1 LAAYGI
7 KAEVKN
13 VGSVFHVVASGG
25 DAVKLAGLYFLFGP
39 PLLEG
44 GDNRLKSH
52 KLAEA
57 VKLGAEGLSVSW
69 EGLRRTPSG
78 LVATDLII
86 SVGGVSVK
94 YMYLRKDAIVLDFQ
108 STERDHAELA
118 ARLLKL
124 AGVGAEVK
132 KEGGRDVW
140 YVRTATDML
149 AVGRKELRDAL
160 AEIVETARNNGWVDA
175 DKAEGWLKRL
185 EGGRV
190 LKEGWSK
197 YRVRLTGGGALEVR
211 YHSTN
216 PDNIVREAQRFRDMG
231 LVEGVHFTV
240 KKPEGGEKGYVSIL
254 RKGLERAAWLSVHGE
269 GEQRELAADFV
280 EYILQRAKEEGE
292 EIYEKPERS

>member
-44 GDNRLKSH
+44 GDNRLKNH

-86 SVGGVSVK
+86 SVGGASVK
-94 YMYLRKDAIVLDFQ
+94 YNMYLCKDAIVLDFQ

-124 AGVGAEVK
+124 TGVGAEVK

-175 DKAEGWLKRL
+175 DKAEGWLEKL
-185 EGGRV
+185 ERGRV

-216 PDNIVREAQRFRDMG
+216 PDNIVREGHSG
-231 LVEGVHFTV
+231 LGIW
-240 KKPEGGEKGYVSIL
+240 VSWRASTSLL
-254 RKGLERAAWLSVHGE
+254 RCRRAARRATSLSLGRVLNAPRGFLYTAL
-269 GEQRELAADFV
+269 G
-280 EYILQRAKEEGE
+280 GN
-292 EIYEKPERS
+292 RSWRWRL